1 MPKKVTLLGFCLAAA
16 MLLSYIES
24 LIPPLVSIPGIKV
37 GLANIIIIFALC
49 QLGIKEAA
57 LVSAAR
63 IVLCALLFGNFISF
77 SYSLCGALLSLTLMA
92 LLKKLDLFSL
102 VGISVV
108 GGVMHNVGQI
118 IAAIFILGTKAILG
132 YLPVLI
138 ISGTLTGA
146 IIGIISALVIKR
158 FSKIRIR

>member
-1 MPKKVTLLGFCLAAA
+1 
-16 MLLSYIES
+16 
-24 LIPPLVSIPGIKV
+24 
-37 GLANIIIIFALC
+37 
-49 QLGIKEAA
+49 
-57 LVSAAR
+57 
-63 IVLCALLFGNFISF
+63 
-77 SYSLCGALLSLTLMA
+77 MA
-92 LLKKLDLFSL
+92 LLKKFDLFSL

-118 IAAIFILGTKAILG
+118 FAAIFILGTKAILS